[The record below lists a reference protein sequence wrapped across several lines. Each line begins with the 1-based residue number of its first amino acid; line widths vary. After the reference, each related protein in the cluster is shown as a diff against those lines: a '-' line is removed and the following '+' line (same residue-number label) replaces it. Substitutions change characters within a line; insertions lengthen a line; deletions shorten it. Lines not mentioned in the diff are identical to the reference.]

1 MMRLFKKANVK
12 DERITNIKNK
22 IYAEIFILVIVICG
36 ISSFVKGTIYDM
48 GIESIITELS
58 ILFISG
64 VYYLYRSTRLG
75 VVSAEVE
82 MHDRKSKWP
91 QKKKNLVY
99 GIILGVGIALFL
111 GINSAVRYAEG
122 VGQSIYYF
130 FLVAIVS
137 LIFYLPFFLFVLVVG
152 HDVAKKKSDEAIDKM
167 LDDESG
173 DDDEKY

>member
-1 MMRLFKKANVK
+1 MMSLFKKANVK